1 MGSQSHLSCLVM
13 TGLGRGRDMQKII
26 KEYIREI
33 LDKEA
38 VEVNKRI
45 GIVVDKEWI
54 NYRDKQNSITDKLA
68 NRVLNGD
75 LDFDWDEE
83 YKRLWGEWV

>member
-1 MGSQSHLSCLVM
+1 M

>member
-1 MGSQSHLSCLVM
+1 
-13 TGLGRGRDMQKII
+13 MQKII